1 MKFLDSALLSE
12 LSLQAA
18 AAQRLRQHYPL
29 HDSLDEVCQRMLIAI
44 EPGSYVRPH
53 RHLLDPKPECLIGLR
68 GRMALITFDD
78 AGEVQCLQPFGLTE
92 KLLGVDIPA
101 GIWHTVVCFE
111 SGSVFFETKPGPYR
125 RNAPGDLA
133 PWAPEEWSPL
143 APSYL
148 KVLSDYVLAAK
159 KE

>member
-1 MKFLDSALLSE
+1 MKLLDDALLAD
-12 LSLQAA
+12 LTLQAA
-18 AAQRLRQHYPL
+18 AATRLRHHYSL
-29 HDSLDEVCQRMLIAI
+29 HDRLEDPCQRMLIAI

-78 AGEVQCLQPFGLTE
+78 AGEIQYLQPFGLTE

-101 GIWHTVVCFE
+101 GIWHTVVCLQ

-125 RNAPGDLA
+125 RNAPDDLA
-133 PWAPEEWSPL
+133 PWAPEEGSPL
-143 APSYL
+143 VRSYL
-148 KVLSDYVLAAK
+148 KVLVDYIQTAEK
-159 KE
+159 D